1 MADVSQADTRGLGEF
16 TDQHGRVWEANTENK
31 TRHPCGP
38 YRPTFEAP
46 FYPFNNYMD
55 VKGTNRVVI
64 QYQRWLDDLDTAN
77 AEYDQT
83 LRNYAFQMYGD
94 QAAQFINDPPSELIA
109 LAGERPMRVPREF
122 IEASQAENKWILGF
136 TPNVPEW
143 AEPLIKREEEKKAP
157 AQKQKYPDA
166 GGVEVA
172 EVKVEAGYEL
182 RMKSPGR
189 WLMPDGSE
197 FKGSREDAMDELK
210 QNHSTELAEV

>member
-64 QYQRWLDDLDTAN
+64 QYQRWLDDLDNAN
-77 AEYDQT
+77 AEYDST
-83 LRNYAFQMYGD
+83 LRNYAFQMYGE
-94 QAAQFINDPPSELIA
+94 QAVQYINKPPPELIA

-136 TPNVPEW
+136 TPTVPEW
-143 AEPLIKREEEKKAP
+143 AEPLIKREEERKAP
-157 AQKQKYPDA
+157 AQKRKYPDA
-166 GGVEVA
+166 GEAVA
-172 EVKVEAGYEL
+172 EPKVAPDRYEL
-182 RMKSPGR
+182 RLKSPGR

-197 FKGSREDAMDELK
+197 FKGSREDAEDELA
-210 QNHSTELAEV
+210 QRFPTELAEV